1 MRLLAT
7 LALVLTLLIGST
19 ARAEEREWYG
29 WQIAVADAL
38 SVALVA
44 TGRTVPA
51 VIGLAG
57 YVLAGPTLHVVH
69 GDGAYALADLG
80 LRVGLPVGA
89 TLLVVEGSPRCNCD
103 GLGVGPIFF
112 AAGAATAMALDY
124 GLLSTHEHVGVA
136 PTRGGAVFTL
146 AGRF

>member
-1 MRLLAT
+1 MRALMT
-7 LALVLTLLIGST
+7 SALVLALLAGST
-19 ARAEEREWYG
+19 ARADEREWYG

-57 YVLAGPTLHVVH
+57 YALAGPVIHVVH
-69 GDGAYALADLG
+69 GDGVEALADLG
-80 LRVGLPVGA
+80 LRVGLPVGV
-89 TLLVVEGSPRCNCD
+89 TLLVIDGSPRCNCD
-103 GLGVGPIFF
+103 ALGVGPIFF
-112 AAGAATAMALDY
+112 AVAAATAMALDY
-124 GLLSTHEHVGVA
+124 GLLSTHERVGVA
-136 PTRGGAVFTL
+136 PAPGGAVFTL